1 MKIWNQNTDIQFVKN
16 TDTNR
21 LILPGKKPQKRIKKV

>member
-1 MKIWNQNTDIQFVKN
+1 MKIWIRNNVIQFVKN

-21 LILPGKKPQKRIKKV
+21 LILPGKKPKKRIKKV